1 MATSSR
7 CCLRDDDDDDNGDD
21 DDEYIAR
28 REMAAAMVE
37 AVLRGRFMILWLF
50 FCYFKCLIWGRHLF
64 PARRG
69 AARGCREELLCC
81 MRRNTGRMTMVNDRR
96 NHDKSC

>member
-7 CCLRDDDDDDNGDD
+7 CCLRDDDDNDDGDDD

-37 AVLRGRFMILWLF
+37 AVLRGRFMILWLL
-50 FCYFKCLIWGRHLF
+50 FCYFKYYRCVFSI
-64 PARRG
+64 P
-69 AARGCREELLCC
+69 
-81 MRRNTGRMTMVNDRR
+81 V
-96 NHDKSC
+96 